1 MAGREVESA
10 SPAVHNGASAPAG
23 WDDPKLPAGDSPP
36 LPGWPLWVSAALWVG
51 WVVFLVVMMFVRI
64 NTTSV

>member
-1 MAGREVESA
+1 MSGREVESA
-10 SPAVHNGASAPAG
+10 PPAVHNGSSSSAN

-36 LPGWPLWVSAALWVG
+36 MPNWPLWLSAMLWVG

-64 NTTSV
+64 NTTSL